1 MILANTRHRLTRN
14 DAQLVL
20 QLLAQGSHDEL
31 QRAESTLRDHGLDE
45 LLDEPRL
52 LSALIERRHGSHA
65 SLPLVTYV
73 MSRQA
78 LCSVGE
84 RDRGVADYVASI
96 LLHFSLRQRT
106 ERIGEHD
113 DEIYDS
119 LASLL
124 KDAECGD
131 PTRAFMVRAHLGN
144 YALWLSG
151 LFPDYIEERRSRR
164 GGPDLGYYEDL
175 GRRGYE
181 LAAEHRLAEQYGMQQ
196 LFAVVAERFPRLR
209 VALNRVS
216 DQFLF
221 PHAHSPTRLI
231 RQVQDEARW
240 QPT

>member
-1 MILANTRHRLTRN
+1 
-14 DAQLVL
+14 
-20 QLLAQGSHDEL
+20 
-31 QRAESTLRDHGLDE
+31 
-45 LLDEPRL
+45 
-52 LSALIERRHGSHA
+52 
-65 SLPLVTYV
+65 

-84 RDRGVADYVASI
+84 RDRAMADYVASI

-119 LASLL
+119 LAGLL

-151 LFPDYIEERRSRR
+151 LFPDFIEERRSRR

-181 LAAEHRLAEQYGMQQ
+181 LAAEHRLAEQYGMQR
-196 LFAVVAERFPRLR
+196 LFAAVAERFPKLR

-221 PHAHSPTRLI
+221 PNAHSPARLI